1 MNDKSGNPALSSKV
15 LEKISDS
22 EAVTTATITGTS
34 IKILL
39 FLAMCMVSGYF
50 GWQAMA
56 SASGS
61 AVLIMAGSGIIALI
75 AAIVTVFK
83 PNLAMFT
90 GTIYALAQG
99 YVMGAISQVY
109 NVDFNGIV
117 IQAIGL
123 TGAIFFVSLWAF
135 WLGLIKVTQKF
146 RIGVVIATLGVMLY
160 YIIAMVLGL
169 FGVTA
174 PLIFDTGAFGII
186 FSLVIVFIA
195 TLNLM
200 LDFDFIKQAEER
212 KLPKYFEWYG
222 AFALMVTLIWLYL
235 EVLRLLG
242 KTRS

>member
-22 EAVTTATITGTS
+22 EAVSTATITGTS